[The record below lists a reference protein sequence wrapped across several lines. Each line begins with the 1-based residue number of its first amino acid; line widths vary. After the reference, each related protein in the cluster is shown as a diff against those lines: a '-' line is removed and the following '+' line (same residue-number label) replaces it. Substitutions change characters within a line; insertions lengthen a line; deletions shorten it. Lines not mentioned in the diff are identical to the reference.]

1 MGHTDRPVYRR
12 MLVTTLAAVAVF
24 ASLGVVF
31 AARTPV
37 ARATLTSVHAAGVT
51 TTKITIL
58 AGLCSGGGTEFCFK
72 PESVN
77 IAVGGTVMWTNM
89 TGIGHTT
96 TSCTPSACPGA
107 PANTGTNTFSK
118 SIGAPNGSTAS
129 VTFTSP
135 GRYTY
140 YCMIHGYVAM
150 HGKITVFAAPRISS
164 FAPTSGP
171 VATMVTITGVNL
183 LHARR
188 VTFNGTV
195 AVISSD
201 TATKIVTKVPTG
213 ASTGRIAVTTTGGTA
228 TSASAFTVT

>member
-1 MGHTDRPVYRR
+1 MARTDRPAQRR
-12 MLVTTLAAVAVF
+12 IFISMLAAIAVF

-31 AARTPV
+31 AARMPA
-37 ARATLTSVHAAGVT
+37 ARATLTSAHATAAT

-58 AGLCSGGGTEFCFK
+58 AGACSGGGTEFCFK

-107 PANTGTNTFSK
+107 PANTGTNTFSM
-118 SIGAPNGSTAS
+118 SVGAAVGSTVS
-129 VTFTSP
+129 FTFTSP

-171 VATMVTITGVNL
+171 VATTVTITGMNL
-183 LHARR
+183 SHARR

-201 TATKIVTKVPTG
+201 SATRIVTRVPTG
-213 ASTGRIAVTTTGGTA
+213 ATTGRIAVTTPGGTA
-228 TSASAFTVT
+228 TSASMFTVT

>member
-1 MGHTDRPVYRR
+1 MARTDRPAQRR
-12 MLVTTLAAVAVF
+12 MLISMLAAVAVL
-24 ASLGVVF
+24 ASLGVVLSM
-31 AARTPV
+31 RTPL
-37 ARATLTSVHAAGVT
+37 AKATLTSARASAVT

-58 AGLCSGGGTEFCFK
+58 AGACSGGGTEFCFK

-107 PANTGTNTFSK
+107 PANTGTNTFSM

-129 VTFTSP
+129 FTFTSP
-135 GRYTY
+135 GLYIY

-150 HGKITVFAAPRISS
+150 HGKITVFAAPTISS

-171 VATMVTITGVNL
+171 VGATVTITGQNIS
-183 LHARR
+183 HARR
-188 VTFNGTV
+188 VTFNGTA

-201 TATKIVTKVPTG
+201 SSTKIVTRVPTG
-213 ASTGRIAVTTTGGTA
+213 ATTGRIAVTTLGGTA
-228 TSASAFTVT
+228 TSSSVFTIT